1 MAYIKQAVAVQG
13 WEREL
18 LRQVRMIFPP
28 FVIAKLHCIIYGIH
42 HGQYSV
48 SGASCHDWQSVQQR
62 IAREVY
68 CYGLIDLHYACAATL
83 PSVNA
88 TMHSYYVVYLSYS
101 HDFIVT
107 VTVKMGC

>member
-28 FVIAKLHCIIYGIH
+28 FVIAKLHCIIYSIH

-48 SGASCHDWQSVQQR
+48 SGSFCHDWQSVQQR

-68 CYGLIDLHYACAATL
+68 CYGLIDSCAATL